1 MPWLLPT
8 IISITMAALFPIMA
22 SDAVRALPPFMSL
35 GITYVFASS
44 MLLLILWIQKKT
56 HELKNIRAWKY
67 GLYIGLLNSIAF
79 YGFYYFGLLTT
90 SPGNAALIAQT
101 EVIFAF
107 LFFQVGKKESLS
119 RVHII
124 GAILI
129 ILWALYLLLPR
140 TTGWN
145 TGDILICIGMMFAPL
160 GNHFAKISRK
170 ETSVTT
176 VLTTRYIT
184 SIPFLIV
191 LTLLFETTP
200 DISTVRDVLPAL
212 VMMAG
217 LVFVLKNIC
226 WVEAIRHV
234 TVTRILS
241 IHWFAPFLTLMIIWM
256 FRDTAPTTIQLVSGL
271 PMLVGVLLLCR
282 E

>member
-1 MPWLLPT
+1 M
-8 IISITMAALFPIMA
+8 
-22 SDAVRALPPFMSL
+22 
-35 GITYVFASS
+35 
-44 MLLLILWIQKKT
+44 
-56 HELKNIRAWKY
+56 
-67 GLYIGLLNSIAF
+67 
-79 YGFYYFGLLTT
+79 
-90 SPGNAALIAQT
+90 
-101 EVIFAF
+101 
-107 LFFQVGKKESLS
+107 
-119 RVHII
+119 
-124 GAILI
+124 
-129 ILWALYLLLPR
+129 LLPR

-241 IHWFAPFLTLMIIWM
+241 IH
-256 FRDTAPTTIQLVSGL
+256 
-271 PMLVGVLLLCR
+271 
-282 E
+282 